1 MRILLKTFFQDW
13 SIRNTSSILQCRPL
27 WRIVRSLT
35 SPGAMN
41 VFDRRVKRIQRN
53 RASAV
58 DNPEIFDY
66 LKDTIAGQVVDRV
79 YDVARF
85 G

>member
-13 SIRNTSSILQCRPL
+13 RIRNTSILYCRPL
-27 WRIVRSLT
+27 WMSIRSLT

-53 RASAV
+53 RACAV

>member
-1 MRILLKTFFQDW
+1 MSILLKTFFQDW
-13 SIRNTSSILQCRPL
+13 SIRNTSILHCRPL
-27 WRIVRSLT
+27 WMSVRSLT

-41 VFDRRVKRIQRN
+41 VFDRRVKRIQKN